1 MPESPEIAALAK
13 QARDGM
19 DADERILMAVSNGP
33 NRPEKWTAVER
44 SYSEIRRWHVD
55 GQPSNVASGMFAGD
69 AAHIARHD
77 PHRILADVAARRT
90 LLDDALAW
98 RHGLVRWDHDRV
110 LACDSVLGKPC
121 DCGRDARVRA
131 VLTALATPYQEEAS

>member
-33 NRPEKWTAVER
+33 SCPEKWTAVER

-90 LLDDALAW
+90 LLNEALAW
-98 RHGLVRWDHDRV
+98 GHAPVEDGRRYYPCQVEADPPGL
-110 LACDSVLGKPC
+110 C
-121 DCGRDARVRA
+121 DCKRDERTLA
-131 VLTALATPYQEEAS
+131 VLKCLAEPYREKP